1 MLNFSLN
8 FSTLWK
14 EYLVNDTP
22 RELNNFAVVEEHFK
36 TSPFTTKFDIEK
48 GFEINDLTKI
58 GI

>member
-1 MLNFSLN
+1 MLN